1 MHYFIVI
8 AIIIVIIVLQ
18 IRSYFNTKRKIK
30 SFKSIF
36 PQYNSDYKI
45 KNVLI
50 KTYKEPDYESEGTY
64 LFSEEDSIEVSQLE
78 IISSNQVMNNIIKA
92 INNYL
97 SKNKG
102 AASDFYLMKDVVERY
117 CDAEEEEITTQ
128 QPIPLYLGLMGT
140 MVGIIVGIG
149 AIAISGGLESGE
161 GASLMNHI
169 GELMTCVAIAMA
181 ASLTGVLCTTLIA
194 WKSKDAVSKIEA
206 DKNRFYS
213 WIQTELLPILSG
225 NAANAIYLLQQNLI
239 SFNQTFKSNVAS
251 LDSALSKIGES
262 SREQIEL
269 IELIRDIDIRQVA
282 QANIKVLKELKDCV
296 KEVGIF
302 NQYLYNLSG
311 YLNAV
316 NILNNNINEH
326 LNRTAAIE
334 KMGAFFESEIAQV
347 SAREQYINQVVANV
361 DDTLKRTFEALS
373 DNVKTSVSEL
383 RVKTADE
390 YEELTTSWEAQ
401 QNAFRESL
409 AAQQI
414 AMQELLQQREKEF
427 TEYLVQQQASLAE
440 KATVITSMAKEIQM
454 LGDTK
459 TAMNDLVTS
468 TRDQNR
474 KLDLLIEAISNN
486 KGFIS
491 NTSVARTENQKDL
504 ISTIIK
510 WGSLVCIL
518 LIIVGFC
525 MYAFSFIRD
534 FNAVDNNNYSTQYV
548 VEPNTEMP
556 LNVVDTLSVKD
567 TSVLTST
574 K

>member
-8 AIIIVIIVLQ
+8 ALIILIIGLQ
-18 IRSYFNTKRKIK
+18 VRSYLNTKNKIT
-30 SFKSIF
+30 SYNSIF
-36 PQYNSDYKI
+36 PSYDSDYRI
-45 KNVLI
+45 KNVLV
-50 KTYKEPDYESEGTY
+50 KVSEEPDYESEEDY
-64 LFSEEDSIEVSQLE
+64 LISDEEGVEVSQLDVTSSSPVMGR
-78 IISSNQVMNNIIKA
+78 IITA
-92 INNYL
+92 LNNYL

-102 AASDFYLMKDVVERY
+102 AASDFHLMKDVVERY

-149 AIAISGGLESGE
+149 AIAISGGLAGD
-161 GASLMNHI
+161 SLMNHI
-169 GELMTCVAIAMA
+169 SELMTCVAIAMA
-181 ASLTGVLCTTLIA
+181 ASFTGVLCTTLIA
-194 WKSKDAVSKIEA
+194 WKSKDAVSKVQA

-213 WIQTELLPILSG
+213 WIQTELLPVLSG
-225 NAANAIYLLQQNLI
+225 DAVNAIYLLQQNLM
-239 SFNQTFKSNVAS
+239 SFNQTFKANVAG
-251 LDSALSKIGES
+251 LDTALSKIGDAS
-262 SREQIEL
+262 KEQVEL

-282 QANIKVLKELKDCV
+282 QANIKVLKELKDCTS
-296 KEVGIF
+296 EMTTF
-302 NQYLYNLSG
+302 NQYLHNVSG

-316 NILNNNINEH
+316 NALNNNINEH

-334 KMGAFFESEIAQV
+334 RMGAFFESEIAQV
-347 SAREQYINQVVANV
+347 SEREQYINQVVANV

-373 DNVKTSVSEL
+373 DNVRTGVVEL
-383 RVKTADE
+383 RGKAAEE
-390 YEELTTSWEAQ
+390 YAELTTSWEAQ
-401 QNAFRESL
+401 QNAFKESL

-414 AMQELLQQREKEF
+414 AMQELLQQREREF

-459 TAMNDLVTS
+459 SAMNDLVAT

-486 KGFIS
+486 TGFIPNPS
-491 NTSVARTENQKDL
+491 GVRTENKKDL

-518 LIIVGFC
+518 LIIIGFC
-525 MYAFSFIRD
+525 MYAFSFVRD
-534 FNAVDNNNYSTQYV
+534 LNDVDSEIYPTQYV
-548 VEPNTEMP
+548 AEPSTDTTS
-556 LNVVDTLSVKD
+556 NVIDTLSVKD
-567 TSVLTST
+567 TAIIKST
-574 K
+574 N

>member
-8 AIIIVIIVLQ
+8 ALIILIIGLQ
-18 IRSYFNTKRKIK
+18 VRSYLNTKNKIT
-30 SFKSIF
+30 SYNSIF
-36 PQYNSDYKI
+36 PSYDSDYRI
-45 KNVLI
+45 KNILV
-50 KTYKEPDYESEGTY
+50 KVSEEPDYESEEDY
-64 LFSEEDSIEVSQLE
+64 LISDEEGVEVSQLDVTSSSPVMGR
-78 IISSNQVMNNIIKA
+78 IITA
-92 INNYL
+92 LNNYL

-102 AASDFYLMKDVVERY
+102 AASDFHLMKDVVERY

-149 AIAISGGLESGE
+149 AIAISGGLAGD
-161 GASLMNHI
+161 SLMTHI
-169 GELMTCVAIAMA
+169 SELMTCVAIAMA
-181 ASLTGVLCTTLIA
+181 ASFTGVLCTTLIA
-194 WKSKDAVSKIEA
+194 WKSKDAVSKVQA

-213 WIQTELLPILSG
+213 WIQTELLPVLSG
-225 NAANAIYLLQQNLI
+225 DAVNAIYLLQQNLM
-239 SFNQTFKSNVAS
+239 SFNQTFKANVAG
-251 LDSALSKIGES
+251 LDTALSKIGDAS
-262 SREQIEL
+262 KEQVEL

-282 QANIKVLKELKDCV
+282 QANIKVLKELKDCTS
-296 KEVGIF
+296 EMTTF
-302 NQYLYNLSG
+302 NQYLHNVSG

-316 NILNNNINEH
+316 NALNNNINEH

-334 KMGAFFESEIAQV
+334 RMGAFFESEIAQV
-347 SAREQYINQVVANV
+347 SEREQYINQVVANV

-373 DNVKTSVSEL
+373 DNVRTGVVEL
-383 RVKTADE
+383 RGKAAEE
-390 YEELTTSWEAQ
+390 YAELTTSWEAQ
-401 QNAFRESL
+401 QNAFKESL

-414 AMQELLQQREKEF
+414 AMQELLQQREREF

-459 TAMNDLVTS
+459 SAMNDLVAT

-486 KGFIS
+486 TGFIPNPS
-491 NTSVARTENQKDL
+491 GVRTENKKDL

-518 LIIVGFC
+518 LIIIGFC
-525 MYAFSFIRD
+525 MYAFSFVRD
-534 FNAVDNNNYSTQYV
+534 LNDVDSEIYPTQYV
-548 VEPNTEMP
+548 AEPSTDTTS
-556 LNVVDTLSVKD
+556 NVIDTLSVKD
-567 TSVLTST
+567 TAIIKST
-574 K
+574 N

>member
-8 AIIIVIIVLQ
+8 ALIILIIGLQ
-18 IRSYFNTKRKIK
+18 VKSYLNTKSKIN
-30 SFKSIF
+30 SFNSIF
-36 PQYNSDYKI
+36 PSYDSDYRI
-45 KNVLI
+45 KNVLV
-50 KTYKEPDYESEGTY
+50 KVSEEPDYESEEDY
-64 LFSEEDSIEVSQLE
+64 LFSDEEGVEVSQLE
-78 IISSNQVMNNIIKA
+78 VASSSSVMGHIVTA
-92 INNYL
+92 LNNYL

-102 AASDFYLMKDVVERY
+102 AASDFHLMKDVVERY

-149 AIAISGGLESGE
+149 AIAISGGLAGE
-161 GASLMNHI
+161 SLMNHI
-169 GELMTCVAIAMA
+169 SELMTCVAIAMA
-181 ASLTGVLCTTLIA
+181 ASFTGVLCTTLIA
-194 WKSKDAVSKIEA
+194 WKSKDAVSKVQA

-213 WIQTELLPILSG
+213 WIQTELLPVLSG
-225 NAANAIYLLQQNLI
+225 DAVNAIYLLQQNLM
-239 SFNQTFKSNVAS
+239 SFNQTFKANVAG
-251 LDSALSKIGES
+251 LDTALSKIGDS
-262 SREQIEL
+262 SREQVEL

-282 QANIKVLKELKDCV
+282 QANIKVLKELKDCTS
-296 KEVGIF
+296 EMTTF
-302 NQYLYNLSG
+302 NQYLHNVSG

-316 NILNNNINEH
+316 NALNTNINEH

-334 KMGAFFESEIAQV
+334 RMGAFFESEIAQV
-347 SAREQYINQVVANV
+347 SEREQYINQVVANV
-361 DDTLKRTFEALS
+361 DDTLRRTFEALS
-373 DNVKTSVSEL
+373 DNVRTGVVEL
-383 RVKTADE
+383 RGKAAEE
-390 YEELTTSWEAQ
+390 YAELTTSWEAQ

-414 AMQELLQQREKEF
+414 AMQELLQQREREF

-459 TAMNDLVTS
+459 SAMNDLVAS
-468 TRDQNR
+468 TREQNR

-486 KGFIS
+486 TGFAS
-491 NTSVARTENQKDL
+491 NTSVSRNENKNDL
-504 ISTIIK
+504 ISTITK

-525 MYAFSFIRD
+525 MYAFSFVRD
-534 FNAVDNNNYSTQYV
+534 LSTVDNNNNSTQYV
-548 VEPNTEMP
+548 VEPNTEVP
-556 LNVVDTLSVKD
+556 SNVVDTLSVTD
-567 TSVLTST
+567 TFVFKST

>member
-8 AIIIVIIVLQ
+8 ALIILIIGLQ
-18 IRSYFNTKRKIK
+18 VRSYLNTKNKIT
-30 SFKSIF
+30 SYNSIF
-36 PQYNSDYKI
+36 PSYDSDYRI
-45 KNVLI
+45 KNVLV
-50 KTYKEPDYESEGTY
+50 KVSEEPDYESEEDY
-64 LFSEEDSIEVSQLE
+64 LISDEEGVEVSQLDVTSSSPVMGR
-78 IISSNQVMNNIIKA
+78 IITA
-92 INNYL
+92 LNNYL

-102 AASDFYLMKDVVERY
+102 AASDFHLMKDVVERY

-149 AIAISGGLESGE
+149 AIAISGGLAGN
-161 GASLMNHI
+161 SLMTHI
-169 GELMTCVAIAMA
+169 SELMTCVAIAMA
-181 ASLTGVLCTTLIA
+181 ASFTGVLCTTLIA
-194 WKSKDAVSKIEA
+194 WKSKDAVSKVQA

-213 WIQTELLPILSG
+213 WIQTELLPVLSG
-225 NAANAIYLLQQNLI
+225 DAVNAIYLLQQNLM
-239 SFNQTFKSNVAS
+239 SFNQTFKANVAG
-251 LDSALSKIGES
+251 LDTALSKIGDAS
-262 SREQIEL
+262 KEQVEL

-282 QANIKVLKELKDCV
+282 QANIKVLKELKDCTS
-296 KEVGIF
+296 EMTTF
-302 NQYLYNLSG
+302 NQYLHNVSG

-316 NILNNNINEH
+316 NALNNNINEH

-334 KMGAFFESEIAQV
+334 RMGAFFESEIAQV
-347 SAREQYINQVVANV
+347 SEREQYINQVVANV

-373 DNVKTSVSEL
+373 DNVRTGVVEL
-383 RVKTADE
+383 RGKAAEE
-390 YEELTTSWEAQ
+390 YAELTTSWEAQ
-401 QNAFRESL
+401 QNAFKESL

-414 AMQELLQQREKEF
+414 AMQELLQQREREF

-459 TAMNDLVTS
+459 SAMNDLVAT

-486 KGFIS
+486 TGFIPNPS
-491 NTSVARTENQKDL
+491 GVRTENKKDL

-518 LIIVGFC
+518 LIIIGFC
-525 MYAFSFIRD
+525 MYAFSFVRD
-534 FNAVDNNNYSTQYV
+534 LNDVDSEIYPTQYV
-548 VEPNTEMP
+548 AEPSTDTTS
-556 LNVVDTLSVKD
+556 NVIDTLSVKD
-567 TSVLTST
+567 TAIIKST
-574 K
+574 N

>member
-8 AIIIVIIVLQ
+8 ALIILIIGLQ
-18 IRSYFNTKRKIK
+18 VRSYLNTKNKIT
-30 SFKSIF
+30 SYNSIF
-36 PQYNSDYKI
+36 PSYDSDYRI
-45 KNVLI
+45 KNVLV
-50 KTYKEPDYESEGTY
+50 KVSEEPDYESEEDY
-64 LFSEEDSIEVSQLE
+64 LISDEEGVEVSQLDVTSSSPVMGR
-78 IISSNQVMNNIIKA
+78 IITA
-92 INNYL
+92 LNNYL

-102 AASDFYLMKDVVERY
+102 AASDFHLMKDVVERY

-149 AIAISGGLESGE
+149 AIAISGGLAGD
-161 GASLMNHI
+161 SLMNHI
-169 GELMTCVAIAMA
+169 SELMTCVAIAMA
-181 ASLTGVLCTTLIA
+181 ASFTGVLCTTLIA
-194 WKSKDAVSKIEA
+194 WKSKDAVSKVQA

-213 WIQTELLPILSG
+213 WIQTELLPVLSG
-225 NAANAIYLLQQNLI
+225 DAVNAIYLLQQNLM
-239 SFNQTFKSNVAS
+239 SFNQTFKANVAG
-251 LDSALSKIGES
+251 LDTALSKIGDAS
-262 SREQIEL
+262 KEQVEL

-282 QANIKVLKELKDCV
+282 QANIKVLKELKDCTS
-296 KEVGIF
+296 EMTTF
-302 NQYLYNLSG
+302 NQYLHNVSG

-316 NILNNNINEH
+316 NALNNNINEH

-334 KMGAFFESEIAQV
+334 RMGAFFESEIAQV
-347 SAREQYINQVVANV
+347 SEREQYINQVVANV

-373 DNVKTSVSEL
+373 DNVRTGVVEL
-383 RVKTADE
+383 RGKAAEE
-390 YEELTTSWEAQ
+390 YAELTTSWEAQ
-401 QNAFRESL
+401 QNAFKESL

-414 AMQELLQQREKEF
+414 AMQELLQQREREF

-459 TAMNDLVTS
+459 SAMNDLAAT

-486 KGFIS
+486 TGFIPNPS
-491 NTSVARTENQKDL
+491 GVRTENKKDL

-518 LIIVGFC
+518 LIIIGFC
-525 MYAFSFIRD
+525 MYAFSFVRD
-534 FNAVDNNNYSTQYV
+534 LNDVDSEIYPTQYV
-548 VEPNTEMP
+548 AEPSTDTTS
-556 LNVVDTLSVKD
+556 NVIDTLSVKD
-567 TSVLTST
+567 TAIIKST
-574 K
+574 N

>member
-8 AIIIVIIVLQ
+8 ALIILIIGLQ
-18 IRSYFNTKRKIK
+18 VKSYLNTKSKIN
-30 SFKSIF
+30 SFNSIF
-36 PQYNSDYKI
+36 PSYDSDYRI
-45 KNVLI
+45 KNVLV
-50 KTYKEPDYESEGTY
+50 KVSEEPDYESEEDY
-64 LFSEEDSIEVSQLE
+64 LFSDEEGVEVSQLE
-78 IISSNQVMNNIIKA
+78 VASSSSVMGHIVTA
-92 INNYL
+92 LNNYL

-102 AASDFYLMKDVVERY
+102 AASDFHLMKDVVERY

-149 AIAISGGLESGE
+149 AIAISGGLAGE
-161 GASLMNHI
+161 SLMNHI
-169 GELMTCVAIAMA
+169 SELMTCVAIAMA
-181 ASLTGVLCTTLIA
+181 ASFTGVLCTTLIA
-194 WKSKDAVSKIEA
+194 WKSKDAVSKVQA

-213 WIQTELLPILSG
+213 WIQTELLPVLSG
-225 NAANAIYLLQQNLI
+225 DAVNAIYLLQQNLM
-239 SFNQTFKSNVAS
+239 SFNQTFKANVAG
-251 LDSALSKIGES
+251 LDTALSKIGDS
-262 SREQIEL
+262 SREQVEL

-282 QANIKVLKELKDCV
+282 QANIKVLKELKDCTS
-296 KEVGIF
+296 EMTTF
-302 NQYLYNLSG
+302 NQYLHNVSG

-316 NILNNNINEH
+316 NALNTNINEH

-334 KMGAFFESEIAQV
+334 RMGAFFESEIAQV
-347 SAREQYINQVVANV
+347 SEREQYINQVVANV
-361 DDTLKRTFEALS
+361 DDTLRRTFEALS
-373 DNVKTSVSEL
+373 DNVRTGVVEL
-383 RVKTADE
+383 RGKAAEE
-390 YEELTTSWEAQ
+390 YAELTTSWEAQ

-414 AMQELLQQREKEF
+414 AMQELLQQREREF

-459 TAMNDLVTS
+459 SAMNDLVAS
-468 TRDQNR
+468 TREQNR

-486 KGFIS
+486 TGFAS
-491 NTSVARTENQKDL
+491 NTSVSRNENKNDL
-504 ISTIIK
+504 ISTITK

-525 MYAFSFIRD
+525 MYAFSFVRD
-534 FNAVDNNNYSTQYV
+534 LSTVDNNNNSTQYV
-548 VEPNTEMP
+548 VEPNTEVP
-556 LNVVDTLSVKD
+556 SNVVDTLSVTD
-567 TSVLTST
+567 TSVFKST

>member
-8 AIIIVIIVLQ
+8 ALIILIIGLQ
-18 IRSYFNTKRKIK
+18 VRSYLNTKNKIN
-30 SFKSIF
+30 SYNSIF
-36 PQYNSDYKI
+36 PSYDSDYRI
-45 KNVLI
+45 KNILV
-50 KTYKEPDYESEGTY
+50 KVSEEPDYESEEDY
-64 LFSEEDSIEVSQLE
+64 LISDEEGVEVSQLDVTSSSPVMGR
-78 IISSNQVMNNIIKA
+78 IITA
-92 INNYL
+92 LNNYL

-102 AASDFYLMKDVVERY
+102 AASDFHLMKDVVERY

-149 AIAISGGLESGE
+149 AIAISGGLAGD
-161 GASLMNHI
+161 SLMNHI
-169 GELMTCVAIAMA
+169 SELMTCVAIAMA
-181 ASLTGVLCTTLIA
+181 ASFTGVLCTTLIA
-194 WKSKDAVSKIEA
+194 WKSKDAVSKVQA

-213 WIQTELLPILSG
+213 WIQTELLPVLSG
-225 NAANAIYLLQQNLI
+225 DAVNAIYLLQQNLM
-239 SFNQTFKSNVAS
+239 SFNQTFKANVAG
-251 LDSALSKIGES
+251 LDTALSKIGDAS
-262 SREQIEL
+262 KEQVEL

-282 QANIKVLKELKDCV
+282 QANIKVLKELKDCTS
-296 KEVGIF
+296 EMTTF
-302 NQYLYNLSG
+302 NQYLHNVSG

-316 NILNNNINEH
+316 NALNNNINEH

-334 KMGAFFESEIAQV
+334 RMGAFFESEIAQV
-347 SAREQYINQVVANV
+347 SEREQYINQVVANV

-373 DNVKTSVSEL
+373 DNVRSGVVEL
-383 RVKTADE
+383 RGKAAEE
-390 YEELTTSWEAQ
+390 YAELTTSWEAQ
-401 QNAFRESL
+401 QNAFKESL

-414 AMQELLQQREKEF
+414 AMQELLQQREREF

-459 TAMNDLVTS
+459 SAMNDLVAT

-486 KGFIS
+486 TGFIPNPS
-491 NTSVARTENQKDL
+491 GVRTENKKDL

-518 LIIVGFC
+518 LIIIGFC
-525 MYAFSFIRD
+525 MYAFSFVRD
-534 FNAVDNNNYSTQYV
+534 LNVGDNEIYPTQYV
-548 VEPNTEMP
+548 AEPSTDTTS
-556 LNVVDTLSVKD
+556 NVIDTLSVKD
-567 TSVLTST
+567 TAIIKST
-574 K
+574 N

>member
-1 MHYFIVI
+1 MHYLIVI
-8 AIIIVIIVLQ
+8 ALIILIIGLQ
-18 IRSYFNTKRKIK
+18 VKSYLNTKSKIN
-30 SFKSIF
+30 SFNSIF
-36 PQYNSDYKI
+36 PSYDSDYRI
-45 KNVLI
+45 KNVLV
-50 KTYKEPDYESEGTY
+50 KVSEEPDYESEEDY
-64 LFSEEDSIEVSQLE
+64 LFSDEEGVEVSQLE
-78 IISSNQVMNNIIKA
+78 VASSSSVMRRIVTA
-92 INNYL
+92 LNNYL

-102 AASDFYLMKDVVERY
+102 AASDFHLMKDVVERY

-149 AIAISGGLESGE
+149 AIAISGGLAGE
-161 GASLMNHI
+161 SLMNHI
-169 GELMTCVAIAMA
+169 SELMTCVAIAMA
-181 ASLTGVLCTTLIA
+181 ASFTGVLCTTLIA
-194 WKSKDAVSKIEA
+194 WKSKDAVSKVQA

-213 WIQTELLPILSG
+213 WIQTELLPVLSG
-225 NAANAIYLLQQNLI
+225 DAVNAIYLLQQNLM
-239 SFNQTFKSNVAS
+239 SFNQTFKANVAG
-251 LDSALSKIGES
+251 LDTALSKIGDA
-262 SREQIEL
+262 SREQVEL

-282 QANIKVLKELKDCV
+282 QANIKVLKELKDCTS
-296 KEVGIF
+296 EMTTF
-302 NQYLYNLSG
+302 NQYLHKVSG

-316 NILNNNINEH
+316 NALNTNINEH

-334 KMGAFFESEIAQV
+334 RMGAFFESEIAQV
-347 SAREQYINQVVANV
+347 SEREQYINQVVANV

-373 DNVKTSVSEL
+373 DNVRTGVVEL
-383 RVKTADE
+383 RGKAAEE
-390 YEELTTSWEAQ
+390 YAELTTSWEAQ
-401 QNAFRESL
+401 QNAFKESL

-414 AMQELLQQREKEF
+414 AMQELLQQREREF

-459 TAMNDLVTS
+459 SAMNDLVAS

-486 KGFIS
+486 TGFVS
-491 NTSVARTENQKDL
+491 NTSVARTENKNDL
-504 ISTIIK
+504 ISTISK

-525 MYAFSFIRD
+525 MYAFSFVRD
-534 FNAVDNNNYSTQYV
+534 LSAVDNNNNSTHYV
-548 VEPNTEMP
+548 VEPNTEVP
-556 LNVVDTLSVKD
+556 SNVVDTLSVTD
-567 TSVLTST
+567 TSVFKST

>member
-8 AIIIVIIVLQ
+8 ALIILIIGLQ
-18 IRSYFNTKRKIK
+18 VRSYLNTKNKIT
-30 SFKSIF
+30 SYNSIF
-36 PQYNSDYKI
+36 PSYDSDYRI
-45 KNVLI
+45 KNVLV
-50 KTYKEPDYESEGTY
+50 KVSEEPDYESEEDY
-64 LFSEEDSIEVSQLE
+64 LISDEEGVEVSQLDVTSSSPVMGR
-78 IISSNQVMNNIIKA
+78 IITA
-92 INNYL
+92 LNNYL

-102 AASDFYLMKDVVERY
+102 AASDFHLMKDVVERY

-149 AIAISGGLESGE
+149 AIAISGGLAGD
-161 GASLMNHI
+161 SLMTHI
-169 GELMTCVAIAMA
+169 SELMTCVAIAMA
-181 ASLTGVLCTTLIA
+181 ASFTGVLCTTLIA
-194 WKSKDAVSKIEA
+194 WKSKDAVSKVQA

-213 WIQTELLPILSG
+213 WIQTELLPVLSG
-225 NAANAIYLLQQNLI
+225 DAVNAIYLLQQNLM
-239 SFNQTFKSNVAS
+239 SFNQTFKANVAG
-251 LDSALSKIGES
+251 LDTALSKIGDAS
-262 SREQIEL
+262 KEQVEL

-282 QANIKVLKELKDCV
+282 QANIKVLKELKDCTS
-296 KEVGIF
+296 EMTTF
-302 NQYLYNLSG
+302 NQYLHNVSG

-316 NILNNNINEH
+316 NALNNNINEH

-334 KMGAFFESEIAQV
+334 RMGAFFESEIAQV
-347 SAREQYINQVVANV
+347 SEREQYINQVVANV

-373 DNVKTSVSEL
+373 DNVRTGVVEL
-383 RVKTADE
+383 RGKAAEE
-390 YEELTTSWEAQ
+390 YAELTTSWEAQ
-401 QNAFRESL
+401 QNAFKESL

-414 AMQELLQQREKEF
+414 AMQELLQQREREF

-459 TAMNDLVTS
+459 SAMNDLVAT

-486 KGFIS
+486 TGFIPNPS
-491 NTSVARTENQKDL
+491 GVRTENKKDL

-518 LIIVGFC
+518 LIIIGFC
-525 MYAFSFIRD
+525 MYAFSFVRD
-534 FNAVDNNNYSTQYV
+534 LNDVDSEIYPTQYV
-548 VEPNTEMP
+548 AEPSTDTTS
-556 LNVVDTLSVKD
+556 NVIDTLSVKD
-567 TSVLTST
+567 TAIIKST
-574 K
+574 N

>member
-8 AIIIVIIVLQ
+8 ALIILIIGLQ
-18 IRSYFNTKRKIK
+18 VKSYLNTKSKIN
-30 SFKSIF
+30 SFNSIF
-36 PQYNSDYKI
+36 PSYDSDYRI
-45 KNVLI
+45 KNVLV
-50 KTYKEPDYESEGTY
+50 KVSEEPDYESEEDY
-64 LFSEEDSIEVSQLE
+64 LFSDEEGVEVSQLE
-78 IISSNQVMNNIIKA
+78 VASSSSVMGHIVTA
-92 INNYL
+92 LNNYL

-102 AASDFYLMKDVVERY
+102 AASDFHLMKDVVERY

-149 AIAISGGLESGE
+149 AIAISGGLAGE
-161 GASLMNHI
+161 SLMNHI
-169 GELMTCVAIAMA
+169 SELMTCVAIAMA
-181 ASLTGVLCTTLIA
+181 ASFTGVLCTTLIA
-194 WKSKDAVSKIEA
+194 WKSKDAVSKVQA

-213 WIQTELLPILSG
+213 WIQTELLPVLSG
-225 NAANAIYLLQQNLI
+225 DAVNAIYLLQQNLM
-239 SFNQTFKSNVAS
+239 SFNQTFKANVAG
-251 LDSALSKIGES
+251 LDTALSKIGDS
-262 SREQIEL
+262 SREQVEL

-282 QANIKVLKELKDCV
+282 QANIKVLKELKDCTS
-296 KEVGIF
+296 EMTTF
-302 NQYLYNLSG
+302 NQYLHNVSG

-316 NILNNNINEH
+316 NALNTNINEH

-334 KMGAFFESEIAQV
+334 RMGAFFESEIAQV
-347 SAREQYINQVVANV
+347 SEREQYINQVVANV
-361 DDTLKRTFEALS
+361 DDTLRRTFEALS
-373 DNVKTSVSEL
+373 DNVRTGVVEL
-383 RVKTADE
+383 RGKAAEE
-390 YEELTTSWEAQ
+390 YAELTTSWEAQ

-414 AMQELLQQREKEF
+414 AMQELLQQREREF

-440 KATVITSMAKEIQM
+440 KATVITSMAKEIQI

-459 TAMNDLVTS
+459 SAMNDLVAS

-486 KGFIS
+486 AGFAS
-491 NTSVARTENQKDL
+491 NTSVSRNENKNDL
-504 ISTIIK
+504 ISTITK

-525 MYAFSFIRD
+525 MYAFSFVRD
-534 FNAVDNNNYSTQYV
+534 LSTVDNNNNSTQYV
-548 VEPNTEMP
+548 VEPNTEVP
-556 LNVVDTLSVKD
+556 SNVVDTLSVTD
-567 TSVLTST
+567 TSVLKST

>member
-1 MHYFIVI
+1 MHYLIVI
-8 AIIIVIIVLQ
+8 ALIILIIGLQ
-18 IRSYFNTKRKIK
+18 VKSYLNTKSKIN
-30 SFKSIF
+30 SFNSIF
-36 PQYNSDYKI
+36 PSYDSDYRI
-45 KNVLI
+45 KNVLV
-50 KTYKEPDYESEGTY
+50 KVSEEPDYESEEDY
-64 LFSEEDSIEVSQLE
+64 LFSDEEGVEVSQLE
-78 IISSNQVMNNIIKA
+78 VASSSSVMRRIVTA
-92 INNYL
+92 LNNYL

-102 AASDFYLMKDVVERY
+102 AASDFHLMKDVVERY

-149 AIAISGGLESGE
+149 AIAISGGLAGE
-161 GASLMNHI
+161 SLMNHI
-169 GELMTCVAIAMA
+169 SELMTCVAIAMA
-181 ASLTGVLCTTLIA
+181 ASFTGVLCTTLIA
-194 WKSKDAVSKIEA
+194 WKSKDAVSKVQA

-213 WIQTELLPILSG
+213 WIQTELLPVLSG
-225 NAANAIYLLQQNLI
+225 DAVNAIYLLQQNLM
-239 SFNQTFKSNVAS
+239 SFNQTFKANVAG
-251 LDSALSKIGES
+251 LDTALSKIGDA
-262 SREQIEL
+262 SREQVEL

-282 QANIKVLKELKDCV
+282 QANIKVLKELKDCTS
-296 KEVGIF
+296 EMTTF
-302 NQYLYNLSG
+302 NQYLHKVSG

-316 NILNNNINEH
+316 NALNTNINEH

-334 KMGAFFESEIAQV
+334 RMGAFFESEIAQV
-347 SAREQYINQVVANV
+347 SEREQYINQVVANV

-373 DNVKTSVSEL
+373 DNVRTGVVEL
-383 RVKTADE
+383 RGKAAEE
-390 YEELTTSWEAQ
+390 YAELTTSWEAQ
-401 QNAFRESL
+401 QNAFKESL

-414 AMQELLQQREKEF
+414 AMQELLQQREREF

-459 TAMNDLVTS
+459 SAMNDLVAS

-486 KGFIS
+486 TGFVS
-491 NTSVARTENQKDL
+491 NTSGARTENKNDL
-504 ISTIIK
+504 ISTISK

-525 MYAFSFIRD
+525 MYAFSFVRD
-534 FNAVDNNNYSTQYV
+534 LSAVDNNNNSTHYV
-548 VEPNTEMP
+548 VEPNTEVP
-556 LNVVDTLSVKD
+556 SNVVDTLSVTD
-567 TSVLTST
+567 TSVFKST

>member
-8 AIIIVIIVLQ
+8 ALIILIIGLQ
-18 IRSYFNTKRKIK
+18 VRSYLNTKNKIT
-30 SFKSIF
+30 SYNSIF
-36 PQYNSDYKI
+36 PSYDSDYRI
-45 KNVLI
+45 KNVLV
-50 KTYKEPDYESEGTY
+50 KVSEEPDYESEEDY
-64 LFSEEDSIEVSQLE
+64 LISDEEGVEVSQLDVTSSSPVMGR
-78 IISSNQVMNNIIKA
+78 IITA
-92 INNYL
+92 LNNYL

-102 AASDFYLMKDVVERY
+102 AASDFHLMKDVVERY

-149 AIAISGGLESGE
+149 AIAISGGLAGD
-161 GASLMNHI
+161 SLMNHI
-169 GELMTCVAIAMA
+169 SELMTCVAIAMA
-181 ASLTGVLCTTLIA
+181 ASFTGVLCTTLIA
-194 WKSKDAVSKIEA
+194 WKSKDAVSKVQA

-213 WIQTELLPILSG
+213 WIQTELLPVLSG
-225 NAANAIYLLQQNLI
+225 DAVNAIYLLQQNLM
-239 SFNQTFKSNVAS
+239 SFNQTFKANVAG
-251 LDSALSKIGES
+251 LDTALSKIGDAS
-262 SREQIEL
+262 KEQVEL

-282 QANIKVLKELKDCV
+282 QANIKVLKELKDCTS
-296 KEVGIF
+296 EMTTF
-302 NQYLYNLSG
+302 NQYLHNVSG

-316 NILNNNINEH
+316 NALNNNINEH

-334 KMGAFFESEIAQV
+334 RMGAFFESEIAQV
-347 SAREQYINQVVANV
+347 SEREQYINQVVANV

-373 DNVKTSVSEL
+373 DNVRTGVVEL
-383 RVKTADE
+383 RGKAAEE
-390 YEELTTSWEAQ
+390 YAELTTSWEAQ
-401 QNAFRESL
+401 QNAFKESL

-414 AMQELLQQREKEF
+414 AMQELLQQREREF

-459 TAMNDLVTS
+459 SAMNDLVAT

-486 KGFIS
+486 TGFIPNPS
-491 NTSVARTENQKDL
+491 GIRTENKKDL

-518 LIIVGFC
+518 LIIIGFC
-525 MYAFSFIRD
+525 MYAFSFVRD
-534 FNAVDNNNYSTQYV
+534 LNDVDSEIYPTQYV
-548 VEPNTEMP
+548 AEPSTDTTS
-556 LNVVDTLSVKD
+556 NVIDTLSVKD
-567 TSVLTST
+567 TAIIKST
-574 K
+574 N

>member
-8 AIIIVIIVLQ
+8 ALIILIIGLQ
-18 IRSYFNTKRKIK
+18 VRSYLNTKNKIT
-30 SFKSIF
+30 SYNSIF
-36 PQYNSDYKI
+36 PSYDSDYRI
-45 KNVLI
+45 KNVLV
-50 KTYKEPDYESEGTY
+50 KVSEEPDYESEEDY
-64 LFSEEDSIEVSQLE
+64 LISDEEGVEVSQLDVTSSSPVMGR
-78 IISSNQVMNNIIKA
+78 IITA
-92 INNYL
+92 LNNYL

-102 AASDFYLMKDVVERY
+102 AASDFHLMKDVVERY

-149 AIAISGGLESGE
+149 AIAISGGLAGD
-161 GASLMNHI
+161 SLMNHI
-169 GELMTCVAIAMA
+169 SELMTCVAIAMA
-181 ASLTGVLCTTLIA
+181 ASFTGVLCTTLIA
-194 WKSKDAVSKIEA
+194 WKSKDAVSKVQA

-213 WIQTELLPILSG
+213 WIQTELLPVLSG
-225 NAANAIYLLQQNLI
+225 DAVNAIYLLQQNLM
-239 SFNQTFKSNVAS
+239 SFNQTFKANVAG
-251 LDSALSKIGES
+251 LDTALSKIGDAS
-262 SREQIEL
+262 KEQVEL

-282 QANIKVLKELKDCV
+282 QANIKVLKELKDCTN
-296 KEVGIF
+296 EMTTF
-302 NQYLYNLSG
+302 NQYLHNVSG

-316 NILNNNINEH
+316 NALNNNINEH

-334 KMGAFFESEIAQV
+334 RMGAFFESEIAQV
-347 SAREQYINQVVANV
+347 SEREQYINQVVANV

-373 DNVKTSVSEL
+373 DNVRTGVVEL
-383 RVKTADE
+383 RGKAAEE
-390 YEELTTSWEAQ
+390 YAELTTSWEAQ
-401 QNAFRESL
+401 QNAFKESL

-414 AMQELLQQREKEF
+414 AMQELLQQREREF

-459 TAMNDLVTS
+459 SAMNDLVAT

-486 KGFIS
+486 TGFIPNPS
-491 NTSVARTENQKDL
+491 GIRTENKKDL

-518 LIIVGFC
+518 LIIIGFC
-525 MYAFSFIRD
+525 MYAFSFVRD
-534 FNAVDNNNYSTQYV
+534 LNDVDSEIYPTQYV
-548 VEPNTEMP
+548 AEPSTDTTS
-556 LNVVDTLSVKD
+556 NVIDTLSVKD
-567 TSVLTST
+567 TAIIKST
-574 K
+574 N